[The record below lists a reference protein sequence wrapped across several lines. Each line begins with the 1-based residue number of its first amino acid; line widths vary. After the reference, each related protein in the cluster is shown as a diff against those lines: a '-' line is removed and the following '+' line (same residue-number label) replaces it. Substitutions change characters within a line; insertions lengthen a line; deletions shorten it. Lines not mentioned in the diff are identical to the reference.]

1 MCYSNPELLDALLT
15 HLADQMA
22 AYVKYQI
29 ESGAQC
35 IQVRGSGR
43 EGEKVRFRSREEG
56 KRGGQGGSGRREE
69 GVEGKT

>member
-15 HLADQMA
+15 HLSDQMA

-35 IQVRGSGR
+35 VQVQSVILTVTGDSLRWR
-43 EGEKVRFRSREEG
+43 
-56 KRGGQGGSGRREE
+56 
-69 GVEGKT
+69 